1 MGGGKDG
8 GKIKEKDEK
17 QRGKEKYKR
26 SQLDYNYLLY
36 MYM

>member
-17 QRGKEKYKR
+17 QRGKDKYKKITIR
-26 SQLDYNYLLY
+26 L
-36 MYM
+36 